1 MTKEEFFKM
10 HYSEDKIQSSGVI
23 IRHHNP
29 AFDGIINSGFVHH
42 SMDPIPLD
50 SPSLVRFNQHLYN
63 NGNART
69 IGEETIPM
77 TTFGKDL
84 VHRNGQILDA
94 SKLS

>member
-10 HYSEDKIQSSGVI
+10 HYSEDKIQSSGGI

-29 AFDGIINSGFVHH
+29 AFDGIINSGFAHH
-42 SMDPIPLD
+42 SMDPTD
-50 SPSLVRFNQHLYN
+50 SPLVRFNHHLYN

-84 VHRNGQILDA
+84 VHRNGQILDV